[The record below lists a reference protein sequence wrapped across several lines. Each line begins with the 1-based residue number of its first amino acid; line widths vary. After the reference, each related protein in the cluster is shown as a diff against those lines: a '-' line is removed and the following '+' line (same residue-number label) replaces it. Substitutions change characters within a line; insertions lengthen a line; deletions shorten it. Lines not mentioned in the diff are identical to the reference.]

1 MLSDNDHNC
10 CISVPN
16 QSPDSFV
23 VVPLTS
29 TGVRAAWKLPPSA
42 SWLVG
47 SITGFKLLYK
57 RKSSVV
63 DPLRVVTIESD
74 STLTVNVTGLGKYT
88 EYEFQVLAF
97 SSAGDGPRSP
107 IILIRTFEDGK
118 E

>member
-1 MLSDNDHNC
+1 MVS
-10 CISVPN
+10 
-16 QSPDSFV
+16 
-23 VVPLTS
+23 LTS
-29 TGVRAAWKLPPSA
+29 TSVRAAWKLPPPA

-63 DPLRVVTIESD
+63 DPLRVVTIESN
-74 STLTVNVTGLGKYT
+74 STLTIDVTGLGKYT